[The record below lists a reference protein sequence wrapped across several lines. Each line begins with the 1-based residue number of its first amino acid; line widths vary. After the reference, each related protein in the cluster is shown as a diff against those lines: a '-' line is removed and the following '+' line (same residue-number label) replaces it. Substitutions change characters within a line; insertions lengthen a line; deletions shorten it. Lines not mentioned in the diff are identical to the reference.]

1 MLDAARTAAPCEP
14 AAAGDGRDYRVGDR
28 AAFSGVHG
36 QRFGVRKIAGVEP
49 EDEHST
55 AFRAVALGGC
65 GVPGLRRDRYRAG
78 FVAEQRQLVA
88 FARRDRADGGHGRQQ
103 GGGRDDVA
111 AGQERAF
118 RGDGFFAVCRGRFSG
133 RGHAGLDDRRDAAA
147 LGDVESGA
155 PGHGREADG
164 AAQAGRGFE
173 RDRRA
178 SCETSCADQV
188 CTSGVGDAQVDRP
201 RRRGRDRVAKLSAER
216 GVLLRNLCECHWIVF

>member
-1 MLDAARTAAPCEP
+1 MAKVFLIC
-14 AAAGDGRDYRVGDR
+14 GKIC
-28 AAFSGVHG
+28 SG
-36 QRFGVRKIAGVEP
+36 K
-49 EDEHST
+49 
-55 AFRAVALGGC
+55 
-65 GVPGLRRDRYRAG
+65 G
-78 FVAEQRQLVA
+78 FYTRQLKEKE
-88 FARRDRADGGHGRQQ
+88 H
-103 GGGRDDVA
+103 
-111 AGQERAF
+111 
-118 RGDGFFAVCRGRFSG
+118 AVVLSCDEIENDLF
-133 RGHAGLDDRRDAAA
+133 HHDLDDRRDAAA

-164 AAQAGRGFE
+164 AAQAGRGVE